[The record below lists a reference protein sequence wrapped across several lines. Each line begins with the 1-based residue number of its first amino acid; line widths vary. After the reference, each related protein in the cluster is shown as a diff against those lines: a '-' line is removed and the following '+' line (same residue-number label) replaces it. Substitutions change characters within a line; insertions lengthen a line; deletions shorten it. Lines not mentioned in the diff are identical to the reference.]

1 MAATT
6 NGARHSGNTKTMAW
20 LARCIEGGRMQLA
33 FLAASVAVIAAM
45 ASAELSGADGLCV
58 TSTDEAAFVAVASL
72 GSAGLALAFA
82 LRRTGALR
90 PLLWVE
96 GAACLFFVLYFPLS
110 PISCIVFLALVSVPV
125 SLYLP
130 FPSGLAA
137 SLGALA
143 ATCAARF
150 LLLPPEAAGQRAASF
165 RDILV
170 FVAFPT
176 VASFLISPL
185 SALKAETDRLAES
198 LLGVMKLNLSY
209 QDYSAS
215 VEEKS
220 ALEERL
226 RLTRDIHDVVGY
238 ALTNTIMT
246 MRAASMMCRREP
258 DKVPE
263 LLDSARADAD
273 QALGQVRAILG
284 DLRRREIRSAAGP
297 NAIAKAVRAFRT
309 ATGADVDLDFGNFD
323 WSVFGAA
330 EGGDEAAFA
339 ASHFVQEGMLNAFSH
354 GKATAIRVSFRVSE
368 DGLVVAVKDNGGG
381 AKEVQEGIGISG
393 MRERIE
399 KLGGGIEYGSS
410 AGGFFIVMRLPLPTE
425 PRAEQS

>member
-1 MAATT
+1 
-6 NGARHSGNTKTMAW
+6 MAW

-96 GAACLFFVLYFPLS
+96 GAACSVLRALLPLE
-110 PISCIVFLALVSVPV
+110 PHILHRLPGPRIGPRIPLLAI
-125 SLYLP
+125 P
-130 FPSGLAA
+130 FRPGCLARG
-137 SLGALA
+137 SA

-185 SALKAETDRLAES
+185 SALKAERDRLAES